1 MNGILGYL
9 RLDGQPIETGKIEA
23 MNRAMEFWGVH
34 GDASW
39 QEGPIG
45 LGCRYCFCTPETVEK
60 SLPFHDDERGLVFTA
75 GAFLDNRD
83 ELLDELDIAPECRP
97 TLPDTLL
104 IHRAYV
110 KWGEECVHHLT
121 GDWHFALWDRR
132 KRKLF
137 LARDHH
143 GNTSVYYTQGP
154 GFFAFGSGKKAFWAL
169 PEVSRSPNLLRI
181 AQVLT
186 SWPGD
191 GIQTSY
197 EGIFRLPP
205 AHCLR
210 IEDGKIAVERYWF
223 AEEAP
228 ILRFPREEDY
238 LDAFL
243 EQYDRAVRVRLRSN
257 SRVGATLSGGLDSGS
272 VSVLAARHLR
282 EKGER
287 LAAFTSVPMV
297 DVTSFTAKHRFGDES
312 EFAEATAAHA
322 GNIDVTWLRSEGV
335 SPLKGIEWMLEV
347 HDEPGHA
354 AGNQY
359 WMFDLFDVV
368 RSGSMRVLLTG
379 QGGNATVS
387 WPGGAVNLLPLLL
400 PRNRSEFRP
409 KFLDLQ
415 KRQGLSFVACV
426 KRFIIGPLVNPLRR
440 HVQYGGLSGKP
451 PFLSY
456 STIHPRFA
464 EIMQLGRL
472 MRERGHDPFFRTS
485 LDPLATRYLA
495 IRPGRMDTGARWS
508 ESGGAS
514 GVEVRDPTVDKR
526 LMEFCLGI
534 PDVLHFAEGMDRA
547 VIRRA
552 FKGFLPDEVR
562 LNRKRGFQAAD
573 IVVRVQQNLPGIK
586 DVLRR
591 MDGHG
596 LCKEVLDLPRMRRV
610 LDSVGQTENPAS
622 TRQCR
627 SILLRGLGA
636 GLFLMRF

>member
-9 RLDGQPIETGKIEA
+9 RLDGQPVETGKIEA
-23 MNRAMEFWGVH
+23 MNRAMEFWGVD
-34 GDASW
+34 GNASW
-39 QEGPIG
+39 QDGPIG

-223 AEEAP
+223 AEEVP
-228 ILRFPREEDY
+228 ILHFPREEDY
-238 LDAFL
+238 LDGFL
-243 EQYDRAVRVRLRSN
+243 EQYDRAVRVRLRSG
-257 SRVGATLSGGLDSGS
+257 SSVGTTLSGGLDSGS

-297 DVTSFTAKHRFGDES
+297 DVASFTAKHRFGDES
-312 EFAEATAAHA
+312 EFAGATAAHA

-335 SPLKGIEWMLEV
+335 SPLEGIERMLEV

-354 AGNQY
+354 AGNQF
-359 WMFDLFDVV
+359 WMFDLFDAV

-387 WPGGAVNLLPLLL
+387 WTGGSVNLLPLLL
-400 PRNRSEFRP
+400 PRNRFELKPR
-409 KFLDLQ
+409 FLDLQ
-415 KRQGLSFVACV
+415 KRQGLSFIAGI
-426 KRFIIGPLVNPLRR
+426 KRFFLAPLVAPLRSR
-440 HVQYGGLSGKP
+440 VHGGLSGKP
-451 PFLSY
+451 PFLGY
-456 STIHPRFA
+456 SAIHPRFA
-464 EIMQLGRL
+464 EIMELDRL
-472 MRERGHDPFFRTS
+472 MREQGHDPFFMPS
-485 LDPLATRYLA
+485 YDPLAMRYRT
-495 IRPGRMDTGARWS
+495 IKPGRSHIGARWS

-534 PDVLHFAEGMDRA
+534 PDVLHFSGGMNRA
-547 VIRRA
+547 VLRRA
-552 FKGFLPDEVR
+552 FKGLLPDKVR
-562 LNRKRGFQAAD
+562 LSEKRGRQAAD
-573 IVVRVQQNLPGIK
+573 ISQRVWQNIPGIK
-586 DVLRR
+586 EVFRR
-591 MDGHG
+591 MDGYS
-596 LCKEVLDLPRMRRV
+596 LCKEALDLPKMRRV
-610 LDSVGQTENPAS
+610 LDSVKQKATPES
-622 TRQCR
+622 TSACAT
-627 SILLRGLGA
+627 ILLRGLGA